1 MRCKRTLIFFLLLL
15 LLVPLGGCAV
25 EEEAASS
32 SSEEVSEE
40 VELTEY
46 PTVVQGVTIRSR
58 PSRVVSLS
66 PALTE
71 KLYDIGLEEA
81 LVGVSDY
88 CDYPIEAAGLPKC
101 GTALLPNLERIADLN
116 PHVILAQTELAE
128 EDLIAL
134 QQMDA
139 DVVIIPPAADVAAFK
154 DSYRSLARLLEGEYA
169 GAVRGDKFAKNL
181 QDRLDAMAEYLIPYA
196 EANGVKKALYLRLLD
211 FNVATGDTLESE
223 LLGIIGLENIAADQ
237 TGWLYPEEL
246 ANGEGRAAFESAE
259 VFFMDENFVTIKM
272 LEQSPYYKGL
282 QATLKD
288 WYLYIDALVFERQ
301 SLRML
306 DILAEMAAYAYP
318 EAVPALP
325 LADPDSEAVEEPDG
339 EASDEDSQTA
349 AE

>member
-1 MRCKRTLIFFLLLL
+1 
-15 LLVPLGGCAV
+15 
-25 EEEAASS
+25 
-32 SSEEVSEE
+32 
-40 VELTEY
+40 
-46 PTVVQGVTIRSR
+46 
-58 PSRVVSLS
+58 VVSLS

-88 CDYPIEAAGLPKC
+88 CDYPDEAAGLPKC
-101 GTALLPNLERIADLN
+101 GTALLPNLERIADLT

-134 QQMDA
+134 QQMSA

-154 DSYRSLARLLEGEYA
+154 DSYISLARLLEGEYA
-169 GAVRGDKFAKNL
+169 GAERGEKFAKNL
-181 QDRLDAMAEYLIPYA
+181 QDRLDAMAEYLVPYA
-196 EANGVKKALYLRLLD
+196 AEHGVKKALYLRLLD

-223 LLGIIGLENIAADQ
+223 LMGIIGLKNIAADQ

-272 LEQSPYYKGL
+272 LEQSPYYRGL

-306 DILAEMAAYAYP
+306 DILDQMAAYAYP
-318 EAVPALP
+318 DATPELP
-325 LADPDSEAVEEPDG
+325 FVEDDPDPDSEGTEEPDG
-339 EASDEDSQTA
+339 A
-349 AE
+349 ATE

>member
-1 MRCKRTLIFFLLLL
+1 MRLKRTLIFFLLLL
-15 LLVPLGGCAV
+15 WLVPLGGCAV
-25 EEEAASS
+25 EKEAVSS

-40 VELTEY
+40 LEPAEY

-88 CDYPIEAAGLPKC
+88 CDYPDEAAGLPKC

-181 QDRLDAMAEYLIPYA
+181 QDRLDAMEEYLVPYA
-196 EANGVKKALYLRLLD
+196 AENGVKKALYLRLLD

-246 ANGEGRAAFESAE
+246 ANGEGRAVFESAE

-318 EAVPALP
+318 EATPAVP
-325 LADPDSEAVEEPDG
+325 
-339 EASDEDSQTA
+339 
-349 AE
+349 

>member
-1 MRCKRTLIFFLLLL
+1 MIFFLLLL
-15 LLVPLGGCAV
+15 LLLSLGGCAGDV
-25 EEEAASS
+25 EAVSS
-32 SSEEVSEE
+32 SSEEISEE
-40 VELTEY
+40 EEPAEY
-46 PTVVQGVTIRSR
+46 PVVVQGVTIRSR

-88 CDYPIEAAGLPKC
+88 CDYPDETAGLPKC
-101 GTALLPNLERIADLN
+101 GTALLPNLERIAELT

-169 GAVRGDKFAKNL
+169 GAARGDKFAKNL

-196 EANGVKKALYLRLLD
+196 AENGVKKALYLRLLD

-223 LLGIIGLENIAADQ
+223 LMGIIGLENIAADQ

-306 DILAEMAAYAYP
+306 DILDQMAAYAYP
-318 EAVPALP
+318 EATPELP
-325 LADPDSEAVEEPDG
+325 FVDTDPDPDSEGEGVEEPDG
-339 EASDEDSQTA
+339 EDSGEGEVA